1 MLLKVHFHSDCQF
14 FSGSENMIVNFLSSN
29 EMRDNFD
36 ISFSYR
42 DSTEY
47 TNGFLRRVKVDFPVY
62 ALKLSNPARMVSYPF
77 HLPQKMS
84 RLVNVMLKMLT
95 KPILFFYD
103 LYVLIN
109 LFRRIKPG
117 LLHINNGG
125 FPGAVSCRLAALAA
139 KICGIDS
146 VVMVVN
152 NQAYPYNSIRR
163 LLNYPVDRLVVFSV
177 NKFITGS
184 ISAAERLKCVL
195 SLPENKVTSIYNGI
209 LLRST
214 DEENNK
220 TKQRL
225 GIKSFDGVV
234 FGVVA
239 LMEKRK
245 GHIVLLNSI
254 QKLLQNDPL
263 LAYKMKFLLEG
274 DGPLLEELEVYVK
287 KNSLDG
293 VVHFIGNESNIVNF
307 MNVMDVIVLPSIYGE
322 DFPNVILEAMALGK
336 PVIASRVAGTPE
348 QVINE
353 VSGILVTPSD
363 SSELADALLI
373 MLKNFKKRM
382 AMGSKGLEI
391 FNEKFKASIS
401 VSKYINLYK
410 NMTGGVI

>member
-77 HLPQKMS
+77 HLPQKIS

-125 FPGAVSCRLAALAA
+125 FPGAASCRLAALAA

-152 NQAYPYNSIRR
+152 NQAYPYDSIRR

-225 GIKSFDGVV
+225 GIKSFNGVV

-254 QKLLQNDPL
+254 QKLLQKDPL

-274 DGPLLEELEVYVK
+274 DGPLLEELEIYVK
-287 KNSLDG
+287 KNSLDS

-307 MNVMDVIVLPSIYGE
+307 MSVMDVIVLPSIYGE